1 MNKEDFKTHRFFNCL
16 STELLQPTGAYRSFA
31 DTCIFIYVT
40 NNKFL
45 CINLHNYIYY
55 FFYFFTFNS
64 FKNSSAHTMQNSCKI
79 ALFATVSTSISRRSP
94 TSFFRTTPLQD
105 TFFSASA
112 SSPVHSSVILV
123 CLRTFFS
130 SCISNVFE

>member
-40 NNKFL
+40 NYKFL

-55 FFYFFTFNS
+55 FFVIFLHSTVS
-64 FKNSSAHTMQNSCKI
+64 KIAALTLCKI
-79 ALFATVSTSISRRSP
+79 LATLHFLLQFLLQFPRVP
-94 TSFFRTTPLQD
+94 PLH
-105 TFFSASA
+105 FLGL
-112 SSPVHSSVILV
+112 HHWW
-123 CLRTFFS
+123 
-130 SCISNVFE
+130 